1 MSVDTQNGFVF
12 CYSWIPVFESL
23 ESDAARAGFIRAVA
37 ELSRRPQANISDALP
52 SVRAAVARC
61 LARGKA
67 PGLLVAAREPATVM
81 KLSDDADDAAFE
93 RFWTAFP
100 NFGSRKAAKKQC
112 KAKWVHN
119 KLTKELDAILF
130 AVKRYAEE
138 NGTKDC
144 GTCAPLVFLNQRR
157 WDAFADAYATARGN
171 SAAAIAAKGQAEAR
185 ARFLAEARRC
195 VTGEATREDRGVLFN
210 RIRHALLR
218 RGAYELPCPLCG
230 TPGSARIADD
240 GDARDYADGVTVCP
254 SCFDRMLRDAAPRLH
269 ENYDAAV
276 KRVGDVFTNAARR
289 SGEETSVALEAANE
303 QRDAAARAI
312 IRAADFKNL

>member
-1 MSVDTQNGFVF
+1 MGVGTQNGFVF

-52 SVRAAVARC
+52 SVREAVARC
-61 LARGKA
+61 LAHRKGSAA
-67 PGLLVAAREPATVM
+67 PVDTPE
-81 KLSDDADDAAFE
+81 LSENEDDVAFE

-112 KAKWVHN
+112 KAKWIHG

-130 AVKRYAEE
+130 AVRRYAEE

-157 WDAFADAYATARGN
+157 WDAFADAYATARGTD
-171 SAAAIAAKGQAEAR
+171 AATAAAKGR
-185 ARFLAEARRC
+185 AAAQTRFLAEARRC
-195 VTGEATREDRGVLFN
+195 VTGEATREDRDVLFH
-210 RIRHALLR
+210 RVRRALLN

-230 TPGSARIADD
+230 APGSARIADAD
-240 GDARDYADGVTVCP
+240 DARAYADGTLICP
-254 SCFDRMLRDAAPRLH
+254 ECFEKMLSDAAPRLR
-269 ENYDAAV
+269 ELYNAAAE
-276 KRVGDVFTNAARR
+276 RLGRVFTNAARR
-289 SGEETSVALEAANE
+289 SGEETSVALETAIG

-312 IRAADFKNL
+312 IKAADFKNL

>member
-12 CYSWIPVFESL
+12 CYSWLPVFESL
-23 ESDAARAGFIRAVA
+23 ESDTARAGFVRAVA

-52 SVRAAVARC
+52 SVREAVARC

-67 PGLLVAAREPATVM
+67 PAVTRETAGTVE
-81 KLSDDADDAAFE
+81 LSSDADDAAFE

-112 KAKWVHN
+112 KAKWVHD
-119 KLTKELDAILF
+119 KLTKELDTILF

-157 WDAFADAYATARGN
+157 WDAFADAYAAARGN
-171 SAAAIAAKGQAEAR
+171 SAAAVAAKGRAEAR

-195 VTGEATREDRGVLFN
+195 VTGEATREDRDVFFN
-210 RIRHALLR
+210 RIRRALLR

-230 TPGSARIADD
+230 TPGSARIADER
-240 GDARDYADGVTVCP
+240 DARDYADGVSVCP
-254 SCFDRMLRDAAPRLH
+254 ECFDRMLHDAAPRLR
-269 ENYDAAV
+269 ENYAEAV
-276 KRVGDVFTNAARR
+276 NRMSGVFTNAARR
-289 SGEETSVALEAANE
+289 SSEETSVALEVANE
-303 QRDAAARAI
+303 QRDAATRAI